1 MSRLLGVLNMSRK
14 KFAVGVVCL
23 ATLLLCVYSP
33 AMLVVWAIAVLMM
46 WINLC
51 AFRINRKQAAPFD
64 AKSDVR
70 NVDMLIIGDM
80 VNPEAVQAKR
90 YVQICAPGRG
100 LRACYEILRHTH
112 SILDDES
119 GKSCVVIA
127 VKKSCMN
134 RESFSVFDMPFF
146 HTITVKKY
154 GLDKLRRLQKLPIIA
169 EPLESLRLLLGV
181 KSRNYHED
189 YNLPQEISA
198 FCDERGYRLRL
209 FLS

>member
-1 MSRLLGVLNMSRK
+1 MSRK

-33 AMLVVWAIAVLMM
+33 AMLAVWAIAVLMM
-46 WINLC
+46 WINLR

-80 VNPEAVQAKR
+80 INPDAAQAKR

-127 VKKSCMN
+127 VKSESRK
-134 RESFSVFDMPFF
+134 RDSFSVFDVAFF
-146 HTITVKKY
+146 HTITIKKY
-154 GLDKLRRLQKLPIIA
+154 ALDWLCRMERYPILI
-169 EPLESLRLLLGV
+169 EPMGSLRVMLGI
-181 KSRNYHED
+181 KSRNYHE
-189 YNLPQEISA
+189 ISCPMPELEA
-198 FCDERGYRLRL
+198 FCNERGYVLRV
-209 FLS
+209 FVS